1 MLLLMLFCCCFVV
14 VVIVVCQHSQF
25 SRRFSSQ
32 FFAVFSFSKY
42 YVNVFVECGFSISV
56 GVFGFRNRGVFV
68 CGVLCSEKDGS
79 SDGLDEPLEA
89 DIAES

>member
-1 MLLLMLFCCCFVV
+1 MSTLVV
-14 VVIVVCQHSQF
+14 F
-25 SRRFSSQ
+25 SPFFSQ

-42 YVNVFVECGFSISV
+42 YVNVFVECCFSISV
-56 GVFGFRNRGVFV
+56 GVFGFRNGGVFV
-68 CGVLCSEKDGS
+68 CGVLCSERDGS